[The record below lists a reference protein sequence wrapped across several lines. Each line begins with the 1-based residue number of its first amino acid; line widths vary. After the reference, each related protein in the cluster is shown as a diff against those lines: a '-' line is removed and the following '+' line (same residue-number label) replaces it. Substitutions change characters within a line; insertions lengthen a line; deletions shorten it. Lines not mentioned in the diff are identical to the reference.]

1 MPAHP
6 FPPVYSAHSR
16 VLILGSFPS
25 VRSRQEGFYYGH
37 PRNRFW
43 PMLAAIFGVPEPTDI
58 AGKSALLLENG
69 LALWDVLAG
78 CEITGSSDASIRGAV
93 PNDLTRIL
101 DVCPIVRVVCNG
113 STAGRLYRK
122 HMRFPKLPMFTL
134 PSTSPA
140 NAVWNLPRLIE
151 VWREA
156 LII

>member
-1 MPAHP
+1 
-6 FPPVYSAHSR
+6 
-16 VLILGSFPS
+16 
-25 VRSRQEGFYYGH
+25 
-37 PRNRFW
+37 
-43 PMLAAIFGVPEPTDI
+43 MLAAIFGVPEPTDI

-151 VWREA
+151 VWRAA
-156 LII
+156 LTI